1 MGDQEEAMSHLNII
15 LGNNGSYLPA
25 LLLKSD
31 IYMNYSEGNEHM
43 VEQGMQIIESILKD
57 SPAAQQN
64 LLALLIKAKF
74 FQLRRDFQK
83 AIDTLNEAC
92 VLYKKFIPSVILKT
106 KAHIVAS
113 DWEQCTEY
121 NAKVLQMD
129 ATNPEGLFIS
139 IFYQLTRESNI
150 NQVLERMTDLEN
162 ALIQREPK
170 NSHLF
175 YFYSK
180 VLARVCGRRQM
191 VLQKSLRL
199 LERADKLT
207 QSSDADIVCELGY
220 QLSLLG
226 DYQAA
231 FKTYQQAAAL
241 DTTGNNMEPLYGMI
255 YCKVR

>member
-1 MGDQEEAMSHLNII
+1 M
-15 LGNNGSYLPA
+15 
-25 LLLKSD
+25 
-31 IYMNYSEGNEHM
+31 
-43 VEQGMQIIESILKD
+43 
-57 SPAAQQN
+57 
-64 LLALLIKAKF
+64 
-74 FQLRRDFQK
+74 
-83 AIDTLNEAC
+83 
-92 VLYKKFIPSVILKT
+92 LYKKFIPSVILKT

-180 VLARVCGRRQM
+180 VLARVCGRR
-191 VLQKSLRL
+191 
-199 LERADKLT
+199 
-207 QSSDADIVCELGY
+207 
-220 QLSLLG
+220 
-226 DYQAA
+226 
-231 FKTYQQAAAL
+231 
-241 DTTGNNMEPLYGMI
+241 
-255 YCKVR
+255 